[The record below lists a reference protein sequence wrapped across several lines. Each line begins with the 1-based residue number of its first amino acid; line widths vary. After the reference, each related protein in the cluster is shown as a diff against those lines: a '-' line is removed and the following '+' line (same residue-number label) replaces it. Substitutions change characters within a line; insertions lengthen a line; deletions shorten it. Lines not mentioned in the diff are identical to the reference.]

1 MRLRLVTEAPF
12 LPNGERSCDETALV
26 GLWPHQL
33 RVVKETAAA
42 WPSGRLL
49 CDEVGMGKTVE
60 AIMVLRRL
68 LAGRG
73 VQRALLLVPAGLLKQ
88 WQEELREKGGL

>member
-1 MRLRLVTEAPF
+1 MRWRFAVEAPY
-12 LPNGERSCDETALV
+12 LPDGQRSCDAMAPV
-26 GLWPHQL
+26 SLWPHQI
-33 RVVKETAAA
+33 RVVEETAVA
-42 WPSGRLL
+42 WPAGRLL

-73 VQRALLLVPAGLLKQ
+73 VRRVLLLVPAGI
-88 WQEELREKGGL
+88 LRQ